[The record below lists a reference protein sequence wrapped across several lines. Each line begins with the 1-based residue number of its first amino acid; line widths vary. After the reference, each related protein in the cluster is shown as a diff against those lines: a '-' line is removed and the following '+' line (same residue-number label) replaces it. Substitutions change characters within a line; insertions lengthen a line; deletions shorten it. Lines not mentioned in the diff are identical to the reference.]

1 MNISKARF
9 AVLIVM
15 SIVGMASS
23 FMVLYTWYLLRRPLP
38 ICTAPASLVPSSGI
52 TINCAA
58 VLSSPYSEVEG
69 VPLDALAAAWFIVNA
84 ALVTWYSVSSRASS
98 ILKAIMGWRFIGI
111 AIVPYLIYIE
121 LAVVR
126 AICLYCTIMHA
137 AIIVDFIL
145 VTVLLGKKQ
154 RKNAAELSKPRS
166 GSKLM

>member
-9 AVLIVM
+9 AALIAM

-58 VLSSPYSEVEG
+58 VLSSPYSEVGG
-69 VPLDALAAAWFIVNA
+69 VPLDALAAAWFIINA

-126 AICLYCTIMHA
+126 AICVYCTIMHA
-137 AIIVDFIL
+137 AIIIDFIL
-145 VTVLLGKKQ
+145 VTVLLGRSGK
-154 RKNAAELSKPRS
+154 RKNAAELPRPRDRQV
-166 GSKLM
+166 